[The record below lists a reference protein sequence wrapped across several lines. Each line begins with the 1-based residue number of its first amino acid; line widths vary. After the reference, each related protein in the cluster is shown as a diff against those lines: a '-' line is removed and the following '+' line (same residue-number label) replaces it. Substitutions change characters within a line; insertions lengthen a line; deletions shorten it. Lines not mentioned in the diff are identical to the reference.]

1 VTAVTFHPATPER
14 VAYIAAHLR
23 AMDRAELAIT
33 SPGEA
38 VAEILDYS
46 VAASRW
52 AIVVEVDGRPAIVY
66 GVAPTTDPMIGRAW
80 LLATDDLLKITRRFF
95 LDRCR
100 REVRLMQQKF
110 AVLTNEAHRDNVVVL
125 RWLEWLGFYIDRDN
139 PVGPNGEL
147 FVFWKGAAR
156 RV

>member
-1 VTAVTFHPATPER
+1 MTALTFHPATPAR
-14 VAYIAAHLR
+14 VAHVAAHLR
-23 AMDRAELAIT
+23 AADRAELAIT
-33 SPGEA
+33 SPGED
-38 VAEILDYS
+38 VHQILRDS

-52 AIVVEVDGRPAIVY
+52 SIVVEVDGVPAVAY

-80 LLATDDLLKITRRFF
+80 MLATDDLLRIQRREF
-95 LDRCR
+95 LVRCR
-100 REVRLMQQKF
+100 AEVRLMQQKF
-110 AVLTNEAHRDNVVVL
+110 AVLTNEVHRKNTVVL
-125 RWLEWLGFYIDRDN
+125 RWLERLGFHIDRER